1 MKKLYI
7 CLFLLVVNLAVANPI
22 DDVEAKTGLNF
33 EPKLDTAK
41 QKVLETAKPDFK
53 NWSGISK

>member
-7 CLFLLVVNLAVANPI
+7 CLFLLVVSLTVA
-22 DDVEAKTGLNF
+22 T
-33 EPKLDTAK
+33 K
-41 QKVLETAKPDFK
+41 QKALETAKPDFK